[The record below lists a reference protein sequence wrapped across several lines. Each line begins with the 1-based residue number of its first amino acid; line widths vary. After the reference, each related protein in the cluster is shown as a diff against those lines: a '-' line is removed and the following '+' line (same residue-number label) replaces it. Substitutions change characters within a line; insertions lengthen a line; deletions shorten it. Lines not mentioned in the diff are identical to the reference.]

1 MIISK
6 INNEEE
12 IKKAAYSAV
21 GQLLSTTKCA
31 THKDFEKLAEQI
43 IKIADN
49 CVIAKDFSH

>member
-31 THKDFEKLAEQI
+31 NHKDFEKLAEKI
-43 IKIADN
+43 IEIADN

>member
-12 IKKAAYSAV
+12 IEKAAYSAV
-21 GQLLSTTKCA
+21 EQLLSTTKYA